1 MNEDP
6 AFDGF
11 TPSHARA
18 LQRSH
23 GAEEARR
30 YIEPFVEQCNA
41 RAMLAMADL
50 EYDAGNLESSNL
62 WVRRVEKLVEEG
74 AVEAAIHLASG
85 YVHCAEQLMEDHLHG
100 LNGAEASSEK
110 FEYWARKAA
119 GFGSGAAQKAL
130 DKLAEQDRG
139 DPRPS
144 DG

>member
-1 MNEDP
+1 
-6 AFDGF
+6 
-11 TPSHARA
+11 
-18 LQRSH
+18 
-23 GAEEARR
+23 
-30 YIEPFVEQCNA
+30 
-41 RAMLAMADL
+41 
-50 EYDAGNLESSNL
+50 LESSNL

-74 AVEAAIHLASG
+74 AVEAAIHLASGYRRGLGDGTPEERHIMKARRMLELAAENG